1 MTDFPL
7 TPVELATGVTLDT
20 VDLGPRDAPVLLFL
34 HGFPESHRT
43 WREQIPVF
51 SERFRVIAPDQ
62 RGYRGSSKP
71 ADQSAYAPDR
81 IVADAFA
88 LMDALGV
95 ERFTVVGH
103 DWGGAVAWGVA
114 LANPARVERLV
125 ILNAPHPVPF
135 QRALFDDPEQRA
147 SSQYITAFRDTAMDE
162 QIRSQGLVP
171 ILLKAV
177 SWDRSPA
184 LTDDER
190 ARMLAD
196 WSDGEA
202 AIAMLNWYRAT
213 SIVVPPMDG
222 PEPPRPAFLAAPF
235 PSVKVPTL
243 VIWAT
248 DDLALRPSL
257 LDGLDELVD
266 DLTVVTVPDCGHFV
280 PWEAPDAVNDAMG
293 EWLGERAT
301 A

>member
-1 MTDFPL
+1 MTDFPMIRVPL
-7 TPVELATGVTLDT
+7 STGVELDT

-43 WREQIPVF
+43 WRAQLPHF
-51 SERFRVIAPDQ
+51 AERYRVIAPDQ
-62 RGYRGSSKP
+62 RGYRGSSRP
-71 ADQSAYAPDR
+71 AGQAAYSPDR

-114 LANPARVERLV
+114 LADPARVERLV
-125 ILNAPHPVPF
+125 ILNAPHPYLY
-135 QRALFDDPEQRA
+135 QKALFDDPEQRA
-147 SSQYITAFRDTAMDE
+147 AAQYIRAFRDPSHDDE
-162 QIRSQGLVP
+162 VREHGLVP
-171 ILLKAV
+171 VLLKAV
-177 SWDRSPA
+177 RWDRSVK
-184 LTDDER
+184 LSEGER

-213 SIVVPPMDG
+213 AIVVPPMDG
-222 PEPPRPAFLAAPF
+222 PTPDRPAFLDAPF
-235 PSVKVPTL
+235 PCVTVPTL

-257 LDGLDELVD
+257 LDGLGELVD
-266 DLTVVTVPDCGHFV
+266 DLTVVKVPDCGHFV
-280 PWEAPDAVNDAMG
+280 PWEAPDRVNAALDG
-293 EWLGERAT
+293 WLTERGG
-301 A
+301 

>member
-1 MTDFPL
+1 MPHPKDFPL
-7 TPVELATGVTLDT
+7 TPVDLATGVTLHT
-20 VDLGPRDAPVLLFL
+20 VDVGPREAPVLLFL

-43 WREQIPVF
+43 WREQIPYF
-51 SERFRVIAPDQ
+51 SDRYRVIAPDQ

-71 ADQSAYAPDR
+71 AEQADYAPDK
-81 IVADAFA
+81 IVADAFT
-88 LMDALGV
+88 LMDALGI

-135 QRALFDDPEQRA
+135 QRALFDDREQRA
-147 SSQYITAFRDTAMDE
+147 SSQYITGFRDTSMDD
-162 QIRSQGLVP
+162 QIRDQGLVP
-171 ILLKAV
+171 ALLKHV
-177 SWDRSPA
+177 QWNRSPA
-184 LTDDER
+184 LADDER
-190 ARMLAD
+190 ERMLVD

-213 SIVVPPMDG
+213 AIVVPPMEG
-222 PEPPRPAFLAAPF
+222 PEPERPAFLSAPF
-235 PSVKVPTL
+235 PTVKVPTL

-266 DLTVVTVPDCGHFV
+266 DLTVVKVPGCGHFV
-280 PWEAPDAVNDAMG
+280 PWEAPEAVNEAMG
-293 EWLGERAT
+293 EWLGR
-301 A
+301 

>member
-1 MTDFPL
+1 MPHPDDFPL
-7 TPVELATGVTLDT
+7 TRVTLSTGVTLDT
-20 VDLGPRDAPVLLFL
+20 VDIGPRDAPVLLFL

-43 WREQIPVF
+43 WREQLPHF
-51 SERFRVIAPDQ
+51 AETHRVIAPDQ

-71 ADQSAYAPDR
+71 TDVADYAPER

-95 ERFTVVGH
+95 GRFTVVGH
-103 DWGGAVAWGVA
+103 DWGGAVTWGVA
-114 LANPARVERLV
+114 LANPERVERLV
-125 ILNAPHPVPF
+125 ILNAPHPAPF
-135 QRALFDDPEQRA
+135 QRALFDDMEQRA
-147 SSQYITAFRDTAMDE
+147 SSQYITAFRDTSMDAT
-162 QIRSQGLVP
+162 IREQGLVP

-184 LTDDER
+184 LSDDER

-213 SIVVPPMDG
+213 SIVVPPMEG
-222 PEPPRPAFLAAPF
+222 PEPPRPAFLSAPF
-235 PSVKVPTL
+235 PPVTVPTV

-248 DDLALRPSL
+248 DDRALRPSL
-257 LDGLDELVD
+257 LDGLDELVN
-266 DLTVVTVPDCGHFV
+266 DLTVVKVPGCGHFV
-280 PWEAPDAVNDAMG
+280 PWEAPGAVNRAIR
-293 EWLGERAT
+293 EWLGA
-301 A
+301 

>member
-1 MTDFPL
+1 MTTADFPL
-7 TPVELATGVTLDT
+7 TRVSLSTGVELDT
-20 VDLGPRDAPVLLFL
+20 VDIGPRDAPVLLFL

-43 WREQIPVF
+43 WRKQIPHF
-51 SERFRVIAPDQ
+51 AKRYRVIAPDQ
-62 RGYRGSSKP
+62 RGYRGSSRP
-71 ADQSAYAPDR
+71 ADVAAYAPEK

-95 ERFTVVGH
+95 EGFTVVGH

-114 LANPARVERLV
+114 LTDPARVERLV

-147 SSQYITAFRDTAMDE
+147 ASQYITAFRDTGMDDV
-162 QIRSQGLVP
+162 IRAQGLVP

-184 LTDDER
+184 LSDDER
-190 ARMLAD
+190 ARMLKD

-213 SIVVPPMDG
+213 AIVVPPIEG
-222 PEPPRPAFLAAPF
+222 PEPERPAFLSAPF
-235 PSVKVPTL
+235 PCVRVPTL

-248 DDLALRPSL
+248 HDKALRPSL

-266 DLTVVTVPDCGHFV
+266 DLTVVEVPDCGHFV
-280 PWEAPDAVNDAMG
+280 PWEAPDAVNEAMR
-293 EWLGERAT
+293 EWLAD
-301 A
+301 